1 VLSIYHTIHSKQ
13 FALLLQ
19 LFICFVLSIY
29 HTIHSK
35 QFALLLQLFVTTSVR
50 SVQSDVNNSLSSHI
64 INKPIL
70 CPSSI
75 KTLTFNMFLLVGTQW
90 FMVPVHL
97 HGIAEKQ
104 NVKLNFWSQV
114 IFFVFNIEFMIY
126 VSVWDQAKLSRYNFV
141 WWDVTSLQPYNGE
154 TQFESSLLVQKSGGL
169 ALSSLSNVF
178 HSLTTNARSIFIIMV
193 RYHLRNHKD
202 PTYLGN
208 LLATRMNS
216 FTDCRARWYRL
227 LISKR
232 HIFEECN

>member
-1 VLSIYHTIHSKQ
+1 MLSIYHTIHSKY

-19 LFICFVLSIY
+19 IL
-29 HTIHSK
+29 
-35 QFALLLQLFVTTSVR
+35 VTTSVI
-50 SVQSDVNNSLSSHI
+50 SVQSDVSNSLSSCI

-70 CPSSI
+70 CPHSI
-75 KTLTFNMFLLVGTQW
+75 KALTFSMFLHVGTQQ
-90 FMVPVHL
+90 FMVPLHL

-193 RYHLRNHKD
+193 RHHLRNHKD
-202 PTYLGN
+202 PTYLGM

-216 FTDCRARWYRL
+216 FIDCRATWCSL
-227 LISKR
+227 LIPKR
-232 HIFEECN
+232 QIF

>member
-1 VLSIYHTIHSKQ
+1 MLSIYHTIHSKH

-19 LFICFVLSIY
+19 IL
-29 HTIHSK
+29 
-35 QFALLLQLFVTTSVR
+35 VTTSVR
-50 SVQSDVNNSLSSHI
+50 SVHSDVSNSLSSRI
-64 INKPIL
+64 INKLIL
-70 CPSSI
+70 CPTSI
-75 KTLTFNMFLLVGTQW
+75 KTLTFNMFLHVGTQW

-104 NVKLNFWSQV
+104 NVKLNFWSQF

-193 RYHLRNHKD
+193 RHHLRNHKD
-202 PTYLGN
+202 PTYLGM
-208 LLATRMNS
+208 LLATRTNS
-216 FTDCRARWYRL
+216 FTDCRARWFSL
-227 LISKR
+227 LIPKR
-232 HIFEECN
+232 